1 MNLVELS
8 KEISY
13 ALRHTPW
20 EYELELDEQGFVPIA
35 QLLHALNESGAYEC
49 EVTQADLEQ
58 IIATSE
64 KKRHEIV
71 GDKIRALYGHT
82 IPQIIKKEPGIP
94 PAVLYHGTTHK
105 ALPQILQDGLKPMRR
120 QYVHLSIDVETA
132 TRVGKRRDPEPII
145 LKINTVAAQKVGIL
159 FFVGNDKVWLC
170 KEMPKD
176 CLSIFT
182 PKTLPCNT
190 AV

>member
-13 ALRHTPW
+13 ALRHAPW

-35 QLLHALNESGAYEC
+35 QLLHALNESGTYER

-58 IIATSE
+58 IIANSE

-94 PAVLYHGTTHK
+94 HAVLYHGTTHR
-105 ALPQILQDGLKPMRR
+105 ALPQILQDGLKPMQR

-132 TRVGKRRDPEPII
+132 TRVGKRRDPEPVI
-145 LKINTVAAQKVGIL
+145 LKIDTEAAQKAGIQ
-159 FFVGNDKVWLC
+159 FYIGNDKVWLC
-170 KEMPKD
+170 NRVPKE
-176 CLSIFT
+176 CIT
-182 PKTLPCNT
+182 
-190 AV
+190 V

>member
-13 ALRHTPW
+13 ALRHAPW
-20 EYELELDEQGFVPIA
+20 EFELELDEQGFVPIA

-82 IPQIIKKEPGIP
+82 VPQVIKKEPRIP
-94 PAVLYHGTTHK
+94 PAVLYHGTTHR
-105 ALPQILQDGLKPMRR
+105 ALPQILQDGLKPMQR

-132 TRVGKRRDPEPII
+132 TRVGKRRDPEPVI
-145 LKINTVAAQKVGIL
+145 LKIDTEAAQKADIQ
-159 FFVGNDKVWLC
+159 FYIGNDKVWLC
-170 KEMPKD
+170 NRVPKE
-176 CLSIFT
+176 CIT
-182 PKTLPCNT
+182 
-190 AV
+190 V

>member
-13 ALRHTPW
+13 ALRHAPW
-20 EYELELDEQGFVPIA
+20 EYELELDEQGFVPIV
-35 QLLHALNESGAYEC
+35 QLLHALNESGTYER

-58 IIATSE
+58 IIANSE

-82 IPQIIKKEPGIP
+82 VPQIIKKEPGIP
-94 PAVLYHGTTHK
+94 PAVLYHGTTHR

-132 TRVGKRRDPEPII
+132 TRVGKRRDPEPVI
-145 LKINTVAAQKVGIL
+145 LKIDTEAAQKAGIQ
-159 FFVGNDKVWLC
+159 FYIGNDKVWLC
-170 KEMPKD
+170 NRVPKE
-176 CLSIFT
+176 CIT
-182 PKTLPCNT
+182 
-190 AV
+190 V

>member
-13 ALRHTPW
+13 ALRHAPW

-35 QLLHALNESGAYEC
+35 QLLHALNESNEF
-49 EVTQADLEQ
+49 EREIIRADLEQ

-94 PAVLYHGTTHK
+94 PAVLYHGTTHR
-105 ALPQILQDGLKPMRR
+105 ALPQILQDGLKPMQR

-132 TRVGKRRDPEPII
+132 TRVGKRRDPEPVI
-145 LKINTVAAQKVGIL
+145 LKIDTEAAQKAGIQ
-159 FFVGNDKVWLC
+159 FYIGNDKVWLC
-170 KEMPKD
+170 KEVPKE
-176 CLSIFT
+176 CIT
-182 PKTLPCNT
+182 
-190 AV
+190 V

>member
-13 ALRHTPW
+13 ALRHAPW
-20 EYELELDEQGFVPIA
+20 EFELELDEQGFVPIA
-35 QLLHALNESGAYEC
+35 QLLHALNESGAYER
-49 EVTQADLEQ
+49 EITQADLEQ

-82 IPQIIKKEPGIP
+82 VPQIIKKEPGIP
-94 PAVLYHGTTHK
+94 PAVLYHGTTRR
-105 ALPQILQDGLKPMRR
+105 ALPQILQDGLKPMQR

-132 TRVGKRRDPEPII
+132 TRVGKRRDPEPVI
-145 LKINTVAAQKVGIL
+145 LKIDTEAAQKADIQ
-159 FFVGNDKVWLC
+159 FYIGNDKVWLC
-170 KEMPKD
+170 NRVPKE
-176 CLSIFT
+176 CIT
-182 PKTLPCNT
+182 
-190 AV
+190 V